1 MRDTDVSLSFSLSF
15 FLSFFHSFFLLL
27 HLNNYVWFV
36 LMLTSAKFNSL
47 QCFKHRNMNLM
58 AKSSENAAQKN
69 KESFRFGQFEGTSK
83 LSFEEIRCIVL
94 KALSGEGE
102 VTPVCLSIQF
112 L

>member
-1 MRDTDVSLSFSLSF
+1 
-15 FLSFFHSFFLLL
+15 
-27 HLNNYVWFV
+27 
-36 LMLTSAKFNSL
+36 
-47 QCFKHRNMNLM
+47 M
-58 AKSSENAAQKN
+58 AKSSENAAQK
-69 KESFRFGQFEGTSK
+69 KKSFRFCQFEGTSK